1 MRHWYAV
8 MDIKKD
14 IYEHLADI
22 YLDASYKNKSKKKSK
37 YSLRFKNLAF
47 IGIALISVPTIF
59 LFTSL
64 NRTPASNAL
73 ILVPRIITINLND
86 ASSPQR
92 PLHSINLDRKDLS
105 RYKTL
110 AFSVRKDSAYPSRLT
125 LRVKLTSA
133 QKQKSEI
140 YLKPISSSWDE
151 YALKLND
158 FQSIS
163 NWSKMLN
170 LSFIID
176 EPHTSTNET
185 PQAGAVYI
193 DNVRLLR

>member
-1 MRHWYAV
+1 

-22 YLDASYKNKSKKKSK
+22 YLDASYKSKSKQKSK
-37 YSLRFKNLAF
+37 YHFRFKNLAF
-47 IGIALISVPTIF
+47 IGIAIISVPTIF
-59 LFTSL
+59 LFTAL
-64 NRTPASNAL
+64 NRQPPSSAL
-73 ILVPRIITINLND
+73 VLQPRIVTINLNTS
-86 ASSPQR
+86 APQSEI
-92 PLHSINLDRKDLS
+92 HSISLDRKDLS

-110 AFSVRKDSAYPSRLT
+110 AFSVRKDSTYPSRLT

-133 QKQKSEI
+133 QKQKAEI
-140 YLKPISSSWDE
+140 YLNPISSQWSE
-151 YALKLND
+151 YTLKLND

-163 NWSKMLN
+163 SWSKMLN

-176 EPHTSTNET
+176 DRTTRTNEK